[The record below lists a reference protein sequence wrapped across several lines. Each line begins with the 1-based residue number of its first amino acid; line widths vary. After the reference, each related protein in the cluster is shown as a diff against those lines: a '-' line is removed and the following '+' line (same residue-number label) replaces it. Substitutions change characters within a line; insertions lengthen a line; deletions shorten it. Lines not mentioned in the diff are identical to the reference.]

1 MLTRACARPYPV
13 ELETAPLL
21 NRYLSAMEARRID
34 TMVIVQKVSAET
46 LALGLMPLSED
57 SYPVVHYVRQNFR
70 KVDETEYFALFE

>member
-1 MLTRACARPYPV
+1 V